1 MNDEQLLRYSRHI
14 MLAPIDV
21 DGQQRLIDG
30 HALIIGAGGLGAPA
44 ALYVA
49 SAGVGRITICD
60 GDSVDLTNLQ
70 RQIIHRE
77 STVGVN
83 KALSAQR
90 AIADINHDC
99 RVIPVP
105 KRVGDDELAA
115 LVADADVVLDCSDNF
130 ATRHAVNVACVEQ
143 KKPLVSGAA
152 IRFSGQVVV
161 FDPRR
166 DEAPCYECLFP
177 AGGGDVEERCAVMG
191 VFAPLTGIIGTL
203 QAAEAIRLLI
213 GMGGGTDGELVLFDA
228 QSMDWQ
234 RMRFRKD
241 PACRVCGSG
250 HTSYHEAVRGAPQ
263 AGDFRI

>member
-21 DGQQRLIDG
+21 DGQQRLIDA
-30 HALIIGAGGLGAPA
+30 HALIVGAGGLGAPA

-105 KRVGDDELAA
+105 NRVGDDELAA

-177 AGGGDVEERCAVMG
+177 AGGGFYTGRSLGGLASGNPVRSAGHYRCAKFRALVKSRTRHLG
-191 VFAPLTGIIGTL
+191 PDPG
-203 QAAEAIRLLI
+203 
-213 GMGGGTDGELVLFDA
+213 DGECATD
-228 QSMDWQ
+228 
-234 RMRFRKD
+234 
-241 PACRVCGSG
+241 C
-250 HTSYHEAVRGAPQ
+250 
-263 AGDFRI
+263 